1 MQVVECLIPAAK
13 FPRNRPLLTRIGSH
27 SPPIFPTFE
36 DRPSAGRK
44 GNEMK
49 QLAIVAGLT
58 LTTAIGAA
66 LTAQKASASDPLPL
80 PRPAASEISF
90 DDPAAGLAERTVYVS
105 ALDPEAAA
113 TPGYG
118 VNDSERVV
126 FPVYFPAGWTM
137 PSDEAE
143 TMLRAVAEEITYRG
157 LRDIRVSASET
168 ALTTPELAVERD
180 TVARVE
186 AVAASLE
193 KFGVPEKW
201 IAMQPNA
208 GSDV

>member
-1 MQVVECLIPAAK
+1 
-13 FPRNRPLLTRIGSH
+13 
-27 SPPIFPTFE
+27 
-36 DRPSAGRK
+36 
-44 GNEMK
+44 MK
-49 QLAIVAGLT
+49 QLAIVAGLS

-66 LTAQKASASDPLPL
+66 LTAQTASASDPFPL

-90 DDPAAGLAERTVYVS
+90 DHPAPGLAERTVYVS
-105 ALDPEAAA
+105 AVDPEA
-113 TPGYG
+113 PYSQGYG
-118 VNDSERVV
+118 VNDSARVV
-126 FPVYFPAGWTM
+126 FPVYFPSGWTT

-157 LRDIRVSASET
+157 LTDIRVTASEM
-168 ALTTPELAVERD
+168 AMTTPELAVERD

-186 AVAASLE
+186 AVATSLE

-201 IAMQPNA
+201 IAVQPIA